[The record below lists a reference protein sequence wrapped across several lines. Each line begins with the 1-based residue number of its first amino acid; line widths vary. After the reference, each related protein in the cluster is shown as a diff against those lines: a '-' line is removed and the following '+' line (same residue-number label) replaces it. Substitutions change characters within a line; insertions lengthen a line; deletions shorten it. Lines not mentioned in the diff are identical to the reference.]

1 MKLKTIIIDADFCI
15 KVGGS
20 PKYPYLE
27 KVLAEV
33 AEKVYVHKYVYEEE
47 ILTPASAKAQ
57 LDELKKHGILE
68 VINEDGLSENA
79 REVYDGTY
87 NMLARVMLNPN
98 EPRKNQGEVCSLS
111 MAKAKAIPYFVTDEK
126 DLQPIIDE
134 KLNNGIEDGDI
145 QCIRIEDI
153 IVKIK
158 NNEIQGFSRKA
169 AKVLWMLAG
178 KNKEDFDNSIWPA

>member
-1 MKLKTIIIDADFCI
+1 MKQETIIIDADFCI

-20 PKYPYLE
+20 SKYPYLE
-27 KVLAEV
+27 KVLPEI

-57 LDELKKHGILE
+57 LEALKKQGILE
-68 VINEDGLSENA
+68 VISEDGLSKEA
-79 REVYDGTY
+79 RKVYNGTY
-87 NMLARVMLNPN
+87 NMLAKVMLNSN
-98 EPRKNQGEVCSLS
+98 EPRKNQGEVRSLS

-134 KLNNGIEDGDI
+134 KLNNGIEDEDI
-145 QCIRIEDI
+145 LCIRIEDI
-153 IVKIK
+153 IAKIK

-169 AKVLWMLAG
+169 AKVLWVLAG